1 MLLKIAYVGD
11 KFLGVVRQPGLRT
24 VEGDI
29 VGVLETI
36 GCPAT
41 VQVASRTDRGVS
53 ALGNV
58 IQVECT
64 RKDLCRILT
73 CSLEDIWV
81 YAWIEKDIPLR
92 KCTKH
97 YVYFLPGE
105 YERSLVEDCC
115 SLFSGTHDFRAFTKE
130 KRRGEIA
137 HTVRD
142 IAVSYEVEEG
152 MVLFHFTGR
161 SFLWEMIRRIMTA
174 VIRYMKGQWTAETI
188 ERLLV
193 QPEKTDATIQGHN
206 LGTCLKEKGRVPPA
220 PAANLLLLDIEYG
233 IPFSIDRFSKERMR
247 IECSQYV
254 EFFSVRKRI
263 FEKMIAHEEK

>member
-11 KFLGVVRQPGLRT
+11 KFLGVARQPGLRT

-29 VGVLETI
+29 ARVLGRV
-36 GCPAT
+36 GCPT
-41 VQVASRTDRGVS
+41 RVQVASRTDRGVS

-58 IQVECT
+58 IQVEST

-73 CSLEDIWV
+73 CLLEDIWV
-81 YAWIEKDIPLR
+81 YAWMEKNVPLR

-115 SLFSGTHDFRAFTKE
+115 SLFSGTHDFRAFVRE

-137 HTVRD
+137 HTIRD
-142 IAVSYEVEEG
+142 IAVSSEVEEG

-174 VIRYMKGQWTAETI
+174 VTRYMKGQLTAETI
-188 ERLLV
+188 EGLLV
-193 QPEKTDATIQGHN
+193 QPERVDETVQGHKQ
-206 LGTCLKEKGRVPPA
+206 GACPKEKGKIPPA
-220 PAANLLLLDIEYG
+220 PAANLLLLDMEYG
-233 IPFSIDRFSKERMR
+233 IPFSIDNFSKERMKA
-247 IECSQYV
+247 EFSQYI

-263 FEKMIAHEEK
+263 FEKMITHEEK